1 MKAVTELNEIENCP
15 TLSGLQTEL
24 LQAHLDDLAQTA
36 PVEVTSEDVQD
47 FLHELNHGRMPYLWA
62 ICQNNMTGSEQFCRY
77 QHTNKPAEYGQKP
90 EPVKFSYVW
99 AAKSRLNMKEKRLI
113 KAAKVLGAAIVG
125 TQPID
130 SQVLVGLGELETRA
144 VLRGVKVVAGNATL
158 PPSAA
163 RRVAEIA
170 ALNNKL
176 RQIMGLPQ
184 K

>member
-1 MKAVTELNEIENCP
+1 MVEIENCP
-15 TLSGLQTEL
+15 TLSGLQAEL

-36 PVEVTSEDVQD
+36 PVEVTAEDVQD
-47 FLHELNHGRMPYLWA
+47 FLHELSRGRMPYLWA
-62 ICQNNMTGSEQFCRY
+62 ICQNNLTGSEQFCRY
-77 QHTNKPAEYGQKP
+77 QHKQPTKPAEYGQKP

-99 AAKSRLNMKEKRLI
+99 AVKNRLNMKEKRLI
-113 KAAKVLGAAIVG
+113 KAAKVLGAAIVD

-130 SQVLVGLGELETRA
+130 TQVLVGLGELETRA

-158 PPSAA
+158 PPSVA

>member
-1 MKAVTELNEIENCP
+1 MNEIKNCP
-15 TLSGLQTEL
+15 TLSGLQAEL
-24 LQAHLDDLAQTA
+24 LQAQLTEA

-62 ICQNNMTGSEQFCRY
+62 ICQNNRTGREQFCRY
-77 QHTNKPAEYGQKP
+77 QHTDRPTEFGQKP
-90 EPVKFSYVW
+90 EPVRFSYVW
-99 AAKSRLNMKEKRLI
+99 AAKSRLSMKEKRLI

-144 VLRGVKVVAGNATL
+144 VLRGVNPAG
-158 PPSAA
+158 
-163 RRVAEIA
+163 RRKAAEIA

-176 RQIMGLPQ
+176 RQIMGWPQ